1 MSKTPFSNKV
11 DVLGEFWL
19 LYRDQA
25 AEDQGW
31 QDFIDWADVG
41 LPMAYMAWQ
50 GMVTIKPDSKKYIEE
65 AWDVFCEMLNVDP
78 NGKYINM
85 ADLLDASPNA
95 PLNTEGE

>member
-1 MSKTPFSNKV
+1 
-11 DVLGEFWL
+11 
-19 LYRDQA
+19 
-25 AEDQGW
+25 
-31 QDFIDWADVG
+31 
-41 LPMAYMAWQ
+41 
-50 GMVTIKPDSKKYIEE
+50 MVTIKPDSKKYIEE